1 VPCLADPYPAGF
13 LQALTAL
20 LGADRVR
27 VVVAAGLDPGVH
39 PLNLGAH
46 CVALP
51 ANAMEAAQVLQLCSQ
66 MQVGVVPQGGRTGL
80 AGGAVTHA
88 HELIVSLARMQQIE
102 AVAADARTAIVGAG
116 VTLEALDAA
125 LKPLSL
131 SAGIDLGARGSATI
145 GGMVATNAGGID
157 AFRFGT
163 MRERVL
169 GLEVAL
175 PTGEVVNHLTRVRK
189 NNAGLPWTQLFVG
202 SEGTLGLI
210 TRVALQL
217 VDAPRERYT
226 ALVLVADI
234 AGGIA
239 VLRAVQRVKSLRLAA
254 AELMSGNHI
263 QVTARALQIA
273 GLQQTPPLGFGVLV
287 SVENAGAQAAEL
299 VAQQLQ
305 EALVV
310 AAEAGVVK
318 DAILPKNAAEE
329 RDLWRIR
336 EDWSVDRLFPGG
348 LWYDVSV
355 PLDALDSYLTALQA
369 RIAHHDARLAVYVVG
384 HLADGNLHVT
394 INAATPVTDRYEA
407 IAPLVYDGLQA
418 LGGSFSAE
426 HGIGLE
432 KRAGLEDWV
441 GDTSLRLMRS
451 IKAVFDP
458 RGVMNPGKVLRGCT
472 LDPAVPVGAT
482 DQ

>member
-1 VPCLADPYPAGF
+1 MSAAPSAPRTTDPYPAGF

-20 LGADRVR
+20 LGSARVR
-27 VVVAAGLDPGVH
+27 VVTDAGLDPGVH

-51 ANAMEAAQVLQLCSQ
+51 ANALEAAQVLQLCSQ

-125 LKPLSL
+125 LRPLDAALRPLSL
-131 SAGIDLGARGSATI
+131 SAGIDLGARGSATL

-175 PTGEVVNHLTRVRK
+175 PTGEVINHLTRVRK
-189 NNAGLPWTQLFVG
+189 NNAGLPLMQLFVG

-217 VDAPRERYT
+217 VDAPRERHT

-234 AGGIA
+234 AAGIA
-239 VLRAVQRVKSLRLAA
+239 VLRAVEGVQSLRLAA
-254 AELMSGNHI
+254 AELMSGNHM
-263 QVTARALQIA
+263 QVTARALQIQ
-273 GLQQTPPLGFGVLV
+273 GLEQTPLNGFGVLLA
-287 SVENAGAQAAEL
+287 VEAAGAESAAL
-299 VAQQLQ
+299 VALQLA
-305 EALVV
+305 EALTV
-310 AAEAGVVK
+310 AAEAGVLR
-318 DAILPKNAAEE
+318 DALLPKNASEE

-355 PLDALDSYLTALQA
+355 PLDAIDGYLTALQA
-369 RIAHHDARLAVYVVG
+369 RITRHDASLAVYVVG

-394 INAATPVTDRYEA
+394 VNAATPVTDRYEA

-432 KRAGLEDWV
+432 KRAGLEHWA

-458 RGVMNPGKVLRGCT
+458 QSVMNPGKVLR
-472 LDPAVPVGAT
+472 
-482 DQ
+482 